1 MSAPFVGCKGGE
13 KRDSLSS
20 LQVQYTIYPYKSH
33 VVFGKNINRIF
44 RRGPLRTAAGFD
56 KSHLLTN
63 GKIWYTILLAAGVVR
78 QMTSFIPFS
87 CFALLGD
94 RGAIFLWRGKTGC
107 AWVLPRGGKGLVEK
121 ENTPTEVGVLKANQR
136 WPLRRELRFS
146 VMRRSESL
154 LSDCCM
160 NCFRRASKSAGP
172 AVCWAAVGR
181 VSRGRPPL
189 L

>member
-94 RGAIFLWRGKTGC
+94 RGAIFL
-107 AWVLPRGGKGLVEK
+107 LGGKGLAEK

-189 L
+189 LL